1 MCVNYIH
8 YYPASEIEV
17 CKSAVSNS
25 SLHSFFSKLGVVD
38 KRLSIQEKYLS
49 IKWNTAKIGLLRE
62 FYHVSPLNVACLKH
76 SGQLFKVEG
85 HPNNWTRVL
94 RPEYLEAP
102 KSDSI
107 YKSDECLAIN
117 D

>member
-38 KRLSIQEKYLS
+38 KRPSIQEKYLS

-76 SGQLFKVEG
+76 SGQLFKVE
-85 HPNNWTRVL
+85 VL
-94 RPEYLEAP
+94 
-102 KSDSI
+102 
-107 YKSDECLAIN
+107 CF
-117 D
+117 